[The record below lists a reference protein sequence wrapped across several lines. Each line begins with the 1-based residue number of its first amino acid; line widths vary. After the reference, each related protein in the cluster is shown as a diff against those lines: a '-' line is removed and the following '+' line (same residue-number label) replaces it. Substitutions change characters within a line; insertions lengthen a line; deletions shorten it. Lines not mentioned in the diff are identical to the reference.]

1 MAFITAIEMDKSQ
14 NSRQAKK
21 DDSKSWKRDNK
32 MFAYKIL
39 NKRRNEGVEEET
51 LPSLHRK
58 QLNERAHWKNLNNIF
73 VIKDGLY
80 S

>member
-1 MAFITAIEMDKSQ
+1 
-14 NSRQAKK
+14 
-21 DDSKSWKRDNK
+21 

-58 QLNERAHWKNLNNIF
+58 QLNERAHWKNLNTIF
-73 VIKDGLY
+73 VLKDGLY
-80 S
+80 SSTFIYLVFLKVIY